1 MPKGLNTDNNS
12 RLAGCLKMLGRVAD
26 RFLYFLSI
34 GACLGKDAVPL
45 ADMVG
50 DGDVMLDHVL
60 MDLDVAWQL
69 TAPDILYYFVDICS
83 CRTRVIH
90 NFGGTGNFLKD
101 VKLGFDFFGLMVDE
115 DTQLPFFLARA
126 TAHH

>member
-12 RLAGCLKMLGRVAD
+12 RLAGCLKTLGRIAD
-26 RFLYFLSI
+26 SFLYFSSI

-50 DGDVMLDHVL
+50 DADIMLDHVL

-90 NFGGTGNFLKD
+90 NFGGTRNFLKD

-115 DTQLPFFLARA
+115 DSQLPFFLARA